1 MNLNSKEKNFL
12 LDLLINWREDEKK
25 REGSNEFNHMMW
37 NSGYLNYIIQDQLMK
52 GSDKKLPIE
61 DRRISIRDYENLCE
75 KIDD

>member
-1 MNLNSKEKNFL
+1 MKLNNKQKNFL
-12 LDLLINWREDEKK
+12 LDLLISWREDEKK

-37 NSGYLNYIIQDQLMK
+37 NSGYLNYIIEDQLMK
-52 GSDKKLPIE
+52 GDKPLPIE

>member
-1 MNLNSKEKNFL
+1 MNLNNKQKNFL
-12 LDLLINWREDEKK
+12 LDLLISWREDEKK

-37 NSGYLNYIIQDQLMK
+37 NSGYLNYIIEDQLMK
-52 GSDKKLPIE
+52 GDKPLPIE

>member
-1 MNLNSKEKNFL
+1 MKLNKKERNFL

-25 REGSNEFNHMMW
+25 VECSNEFNHMMW